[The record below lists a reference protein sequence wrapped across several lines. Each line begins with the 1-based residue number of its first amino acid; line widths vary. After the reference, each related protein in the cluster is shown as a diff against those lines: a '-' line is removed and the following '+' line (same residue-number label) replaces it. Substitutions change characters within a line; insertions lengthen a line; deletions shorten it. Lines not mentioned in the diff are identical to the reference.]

1 METLMAAE
9 LPQQKAGGGLARRL
23 VRLLRRK
30 RSTAGSVAGGE
41 YDESSLDSSINSLS
55 KLKLSAATLDVLFR
69 NAAVEKK
76 GGATQ
81 SAAAPAPAL
90 DSASAHAFVASLFA
104 GVSAVKAAYAQL
116 QQAQHPYDAE
126 AIQSADAALVA
137 ELTKLSD
144 HKRQF
149 ARDPVAAAKSAAV
162 GPPVLAAHADEQR
175 HLLRTYEITAG
186 KLGKELRGRD
196 AEAER
201 ARAALADELR
211 AARALEERV
220 HPGRTLAALDGLHLS
235 GLNAT
240 HFLTA
245 MRHAVKSV
253 RSFAKSVLG
262 EMRRAGWDPAA
273 AAAAVHP
280 GVPLRHPGDAKFAL
294 ESFVALKMFAGFHRR
309 DFGLSSLHDR
319 SSYDRRRFFVEFA
332 ELKAAPAVAFLDAR
346 SSRWS
351 ALGEF
356 LRDRYPSLVHERME
370 ASFFGNTAQR
380 GAVASLGASFPE
392 TPWFAE
398 FAEMAR
404 RVWLLHCLF
413 FTFDSGVGCDSDDS
427 ASIFQAPAGARF
439 SEVYMES
446 VSDLD
451 TDGDGGTALTP
462 PGERV
467 VGFTVVPG
475 FKVGRT
481 VMQCRVYLSRLA
493 RQP

>member
-1 METLMAAE
+1 METLMAADV
-9 LPQQKAGGGLARRL
+9 PQQKAGGGLARRL
-23 VRLLRRK
+23 SRLLRRK

-41 YDESSLDSSINSLS
+41 YDESLDSSVNSLS

-76 GGATQ
+76 GGVPQ
-81 SAAAPAPAL
+81 PAAAPAPAPAL
-90 DSASAHAFVASLFA
+90 DAASAHAFVASLFA
-104 GVSAVKAAYAQL
+104 GASAVKAAYAQL

-126 AIQSADAALVA
+126 AIQSADAAVVA

-144 HKRQF
+144 HKRRY
-149 ARDPVAAAKSAAV
+149 ARDPVAAARSAAA
-162 GPPVLAAHADEQR
+162 GPAVLAAHADEQR

-186 KLGKELRGRD
+186 KLGKELRARE
-196 AEAER
+196 AEAVR
-201 ARAALADELR
+201 AQAALADELR
-211 AARALEERV
+211 AARLLEERV

-253 RSFAKSVLG
+253 RSFAKSMLC

-280 GVPLRHPGDAKFAL
+280 GVPLRQPGDAKFAL

-309 DFGLSSLHDR
+309 DFGLSSLHGR
-319 SSYDRRRFFVEFA
+319 SAHDRRRFFDEFE
-332 ELKAAPAVAFLDAR
+332 ELKAAPAAAFLDAR

-351 ALGEF
+351 ALAEF

-370 ASFFGNTAQR
+370 AAFFGDTSQR
-380 GAVASLGASFPE
+380 GAVTSAGPALPG

-413 FTFDSGVGCDSDDS
+413 FAFDGG

-446 VSDLD
+446 VSDD
-451 TDGDGGTALTP
+451 DGGAAVAP
-462 PGERV
+462 AGDRAA

-475 FKVGRT
+475 FRVGRT
-481 VMQCRVYLSRLA
+481 VMQCRVYLSRPA
-493 RQP
+493 QQP